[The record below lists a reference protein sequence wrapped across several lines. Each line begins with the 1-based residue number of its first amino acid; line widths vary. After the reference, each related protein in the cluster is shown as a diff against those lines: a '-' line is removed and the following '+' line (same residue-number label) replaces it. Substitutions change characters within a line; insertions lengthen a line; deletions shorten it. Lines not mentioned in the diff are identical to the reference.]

1 MKTKLRY
8 MRKGIVLSYNHV
20 VKYGFIKD
28 LNGQKIRF
36 YNEDDLIIFIVGDLV
51 QFAIGVIKN
60 RACAVNVIVACRSRN
75 KVKRDN

>member
-1 MKTKLRY
+1 
-8 MRKGIVLSYNHV
+8 MRKGIVLSYNKD

-36 YNEDDLIIFIVGDLV
+36 YKDDDSIILNVGDLV

-60 RACAVNVIVACRSRN
+60 RPCAVNIIMLYRTQS
-75 KVKRDN
+75 KVDKSN